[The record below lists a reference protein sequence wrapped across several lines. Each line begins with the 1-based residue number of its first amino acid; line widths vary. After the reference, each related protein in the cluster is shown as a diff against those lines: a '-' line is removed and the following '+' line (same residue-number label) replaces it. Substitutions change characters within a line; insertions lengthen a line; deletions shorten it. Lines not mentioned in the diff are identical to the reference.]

1 MVVHSTPSLFNE
13 QAVIHSKYKSI
24 ESVSIDFRSF
34 SKDFDIYKNVLVIT
48 IQHLTWAFVLK
59 ITLYKYLNIL
69 FI

>member
-48 IQHLTWAFVLK
+48 I
-59 ITLYKYLNIL
+59 
-69 FI
+69 